1 MEDIAMIV
9 PIAQVRM
16 STHHAHVSMSEDHI
30 HVFKAG
36 ETGCDYCIFAVD
48 DAIYA
53 GDYILESLPDQHWR
67 VSIEGDDEEWMP
79 PIVNKGF

>member
-1 MEDIAMIV
+1 MII

-16 STHHAHVSMSEDHI
+16 STHQAHVSMSEDHI

-36 ETGCDYCIFAVD
+36 ENGCDYGIFNVD

-53 GDYILESLPDQHWR
+53 GDYILETLPEQRWR

>member
-1 MEDIAMIV
+1 MEDILMIV

-16 STHHAHVSMSEDHI
+16 STHQAHVSMSEDHI

-36 ETGCDYCIFAVD
+36 ENGCDYCIFSVE

-53 GDYILESLPDQHWR
+53 GDYILETIPELHWR
-67 VSIEGDDEEWMP
+67 VTIEGDEEEWMP
-79 PIVNKGF
+79 TIVNKGF

>member
-1 MEDIAMIV
+1 MEDIPMIV

-16 STHHAHVSMSEDHI
+16 STHQAHVSMSEDHI
-30 HVFKAG
+30 HVFKASA
-36 ETGCDYCIFAVD
+36 TGCDYQIFNVD

-53 GDYILESLPDQHWR
+53 GDYILENIPELHWR
-67 VSIEGDDEEWMP
+67 VTIEGDDDIWLP

>member
-1 MEDIAMIV
+1 MIV

-16 STHHAHVSMSEDHI
+16 GTHQAHVSMSEEHI

-36 ETGCDYCIFAVD
+36 ENGCDYDIFTVD

-53 GDYILESLPDQHWR
+53 GDYILETIPDQHWR
-67 VSIEGDDEEWMP
+67 VSIEGDDEQWMP
-79 PIVNKGF
+79 VIVNKGF